1 MASLPSPPRTQSA
14 NAVPSG
20 TSKKDICTRCGQPV
34 AQYYFRVNG
43 AMHCMPCAKV
53 MKGAGPEDAA
63 SSYKRA
69 VRFGGITA
77 LVALT
82 ICYVLGMA
90 IGWLPGYLAF
100 LAGYAIAKMMMV
112 GSKKVGGRKYQL
124 TAVFLTYVAISLS
137 AVPIMLVEQ
146 ARWNAAVRAQQH
158 NVDLAQEQRQLE
170 QEFGTGTDRQGP
182 PDARQRAGKKK
193 PDGDNATPGVTAV
206 RPGDRPFAGVSPLAM
221 LASLMALGLFSPF
234 LALFMPLQ
242 GGVALLLLLGGIIIA
257 WKITAA
263 TRHEIIG
270 PFRI

>member
-158 NVDLAQEQRQLE
+158 NLDLAQEQRQLE